1 MSPLSASAGF
11 IASLTACIALPNTAS
26 AQIFGTVRPSGMVV
40 LTNIPSAM
48 READLKVIVASP
60 PNAAA
65 SNAATN
71 NAATSNAVVTP
82 IPGPAAPDDS
92 DASRFAEIIAEAGR
106 KWNVRPELLRAV
118 IAVESS
124 FNPLAVSKRGARG
137 LMQLMPETARRFA
150 AGNLFD
156 PRANVLAGARYLRTL
171 LNLFDDDIELAL
183 AAYNAGEQS
192 VIKAGYRIPAIPETR
207 AYVPAVMARYRRLI
221 SG

>member
-1 MSPLSASAGF
+1 MSPLSASVGF
-11 IASLTACIALPNTAS
+11 IASLTACIVLASTAS

-40 LTNIPSAM
+40 LTNIPSAT
-48 READLKVIVASP
+48 RETDLKVIVASP

-65 SNAATN
+65 SNAAATN
-71 NAATSNAVVTP
+71 NAAVTP
-82 IPGPAAPDDS
+82 IPAPAAPDDG

-106 KWNVRPELLRAV
+106 RSNVRPELLRAV
-118 IAVESS
+118 IAVESR

-150 AGNLFD
+150 VGNLFD
-156 PRANVLAGARYLRTL
+156 PRANVLAGARYLRAL
-171 LNLFDDDIELAL
+171 LDLFDDNIELAL

>member
-1 MSPLSASAGF
+1 MSPLAASVGF
-11 IASLTACIALPNTAS
+11 IASLTACIVLPSTAS

-65 SNAATN
+65 SNAATS
-71 NAATSNAVVTP
+71 NAAVTP
-82 IPGPAAPDDS
+82 IPAPAASDDVDTS
-92 DASRFAEIIAEAGR
+92 QFAEIIAEAGR

-156 PRANVLAGARYLRTL
+156 PRANVLAGARYLRVL
-171 LNLFDDDIELAL
+171 LDLFDDNIELAL

-207 AYVPAVMARYRRLI
+207 AYVPAVLARYRRLI

>member
-1 MSPLSASAGF
+1 MSPLSASVGF

-71 NAATSNAVVTP
+71 NAAVTP
-82 IPGPAAPDDS
+82 ILAPAAPDDS

-171 LNLFDDDIELAL
+171 LDLFDDDIELAL

>member
-1 MSPLSASAGF
+1 
-11 IASLTACIALPNTAS
+11 
-26 AQIFGTVRPSGMVV
+26 MVV
-40 LTNIPSAM
+40 LTNIPNAT
-48 READLKVIVASP
+48 RETDLKVIVASP

-65 SNAATN
+65 SNAAATN
-71 NAATSNAVVTP
+71 NAAVTP
-82 IPGPAAPDDS
+82 IPAPAAPDDG

-106 KWNVRPELLRAV
+106 RWNVRPELLRAV
-118 IAVESS
+118 IAVESR

-150 AGNLFD
+150 VGDLFD
-156 PRANVLAGARYLRTL
+156 PRANVLAGARYLRAL
-171 LNLFDDDIELAL
+171 LDQFDDNIELAL